1 MNILVVVGTCLRQ
14 NSSANLCHISYI
26 NGLLDLGH
34 SVDLVSVDEKDWKI
48 DKGIIFPSVDNSYT
62 YYGLS
67 LYEQISL
74 KKSKAI
80 ASNSTVDDGVKTKK
94 QRKSVKQMLFSV
106 ADKVKKIWWYSYGP
120 YCTNKVWSNRASK
133 FKSDKNYDFVISLAF
148 PAASHRTVKKMIAKK
163 NISYSKWIQIWEDP
177 WSSDLLYYNGKF
189 KMIENEERRVIRN
202 ADKIVYVSPITLENQ
217 KKLFPDSADKMTWF
231 PLPSYYSSI
240 NENIDIYGKKN
251 YGYFGDYVSHIRNLE
266 PFYQCAVKKNINLNI
281 CGSTDLKVESIGNT
295 SIYPRLTLDK
305 LKPIEDE
312 TNVLVFVCNL
322 RGGQIPGKIYQYAA
336 TNKVVLFI
344 LDGTEE
350 EKKILRGF
358 FEKYNRFIFCE
369 NNEESICNAI
379 DKIENNDFGGVVNQP
394 LDCFKAT
401 DIIQNIL
408 DSVKE

>member
-1 MNILVVVGTCLRQ
+1 MNILVVAGTCLRQ
-14 NSSANLCHISYI
+14 NTSANLCHISYI

-34 SVDLVSVDEKDWKI
+34 SVDLVSVDEKDWVV
-48 DKGIIFPSVDNSYT
+48 DEGIIFPKVNNSYT

-67 LYEQISL
+67 LYEQLSL
-74 KKSKAI
+74 KKSKSI
-80 ASNSTVDDGVKTKK
+80 ANDGVVIDDSKPVNQK
-94 QRKSVKQMLFSV
+94 KSVKQILFSA

-120 YCTNKVWSNRASK
+120 YCTNKVWSNRAGK
-133 FKSDKNYDFVISLAF
+133 FKSDKHYDFVISLAF
-148 PAASHRTVKKMIAKK
+148 PAASHRTVKKMLAKK
-163 NISYSKWIQIWEDP
+163 NISCDKWIQIWEDP

-189 KMIENEERRVIRN
+189 KMVENEERRVIRN

-240 NENIDIYGKKN
+240 NESIDIMGQKS

-266 PFYQCAVKKNINLNI
+266 PFYQCAVKKNISLNV
-281 CGSTDLKVESIGNT
+281 CGSTDLQVKSTGNIT
-295 SIYPRLTLDK
+295 IYPRLNLDE
-305 LKPIEDE
+305 LKPLEDK

-350 EKKILRGF
+350 EKKILRDY

-369 NNEESICNAI
+369 NNEESICDAI
-379 DKIENNDFGGVVNQP
+379 DRIENNDFGDVVNQP

-401 DIIQNIL
+401 DTIQNIL
-408 DSVKE
+408 DSVKD